1 MNIKVII
8 SLFAAFLIGFSF
20 RDPADITPA
29 KILHQMYDS
38 IKNVKT
44 MRTKVAALERID
56 KKFSSANSEYIVQTH
71 PRKVYFINRSKKL
84 EVLYNTE
91 LYGRKALVK
100 PNVFPYM
107 TLSLD
112 PTGNIMRKNQHYSI
126 HELGYSFIGTS
137 IALTLSKDKDGL
149 KNFTFNGKSH
159 KNGYACYMLTYE
171 NKNYSYVDYKVGEK
185 ETVGVVASK
194 LCVNEYLLRDNNDLL
209 NDFGYLKKGRVLKVP
224 TLYCKKAIL
233 FIDEKLM
240 LPVSISLYDDA
251 GLFESYEYSSIEI
264 NKPLKESDFNR
275 DNKNYGF

>member
-8 SLFAAFLIGFSF
+8 SLFCAVLLGFAFRNPGE
-20 RDPADITPA
+20 ITPA
-29 KILHQMYDS
+29 KILHHMYDS

-56 KKFSSANSEYIVQTH
+56 KKFSSANSEYIVQTS

-84 EVLYNTE
+84 EVLYNAE

-100 PNVFPYM
+100 PNIFPYM
-107 TLSLD
+107 TISLD

-149 KNFTFNGKSH
+149 SNFTYKGKSH
-159 KNGYACYMLTYE
+159 KNGYTCFLLEYE

-185 ETVGVVASK
+185 ETVGVIASK

-209 NDFGYLKKGRVLKVP
+209 NDFGYLKKGKILKVP

-251 GLFESYEYSSIEI
+251 GLFESYEYTSIEI
-264 NKPLKESDFNR
+264 NKPFKNDDFNR

>member
-1 MNIKVII
+1 MNIKIVIFFVCAV
-8 SLFAAFLIGFSF
+8 LVGFAF
-20 RDPADITPA
+20 RNPGEITPA
-29 KILHQMYDS
+29 RVLHQMYDS

-56 KKFSSANSEYIVQTH
+56 KKFSSANSEYLVQTS
-71 PRKVYFINRSKKL
+71 PRKVYFVNRTKKL

-149 KNFTFNGKSH
+149 NHFSYKGKSH
-159 KNGYACYMLTYE
+159 KNGYTCFLLEYE
-171 NKNYSYVDYKVGEK
+171 NKNYNYVDYKVGDK
-185 ETVGVVASK
+185 ETVGVIASK

-209 NDFGYLKKGRVLKVP
+209 NDFGYLRKGKILKVP
-224 TLYCKKAIL
+224 TLYCKKAVL

-240 LPVSISLYDDA
+240 LPISISLYDDA
-251 GLFESYEYSSIEI
+251 GLFESYEYTNIEI
-264 NKPLKESDFNR
+264 NKPFKKDDFNR

>member
-1 MNIKVII
+1 MNIKIVIFFVCAV
-8 SLFAAFLIGFSF
+8 LVGFAF
-20 RDPADITPA
+20 RNPGEITPA
-29 KILHQMYDS
+29 RVLHQMYDS

-44 MRTKVAALERID
+44 MRTKVAALERIE
-56 KKFSSANSEYIVQTH
+56 KKFSSANSEYLVQTS
-71 PRKVYFINRSKKL
+71 PRKVYFVNRTKKL

-149 KNFTFNGKSH
+149 NHFSYKGKSH
-159 KNGYACYMLTYE
+159 KNGYTCFLLEYE
-171 NKNYSYVDYKVGEK
+171 NKNYNYVDYKVGDK
-185 ETVGVVASK
+185 ETVGVIASK

-209 NDFGYLKKGRVLKVP
+209 NDFGYLRKGKILKVP
-224 TLYCKKAIL
+224 TLYCKKAVL

-240 LPVSISLYDDA
+240 LPISISLYDDA
-251 GLFESYEYSSIEI
+251 GLFESYEYTNIEI
-264 NKPLKESDFNR
+264 NKPFKKDDFNR